1 MAVRRAETP
10 FDTYLREI
18 QESPLLTAAEER
30 ALARV
35 VRSAEHEA
43 HEARERMI
51 RSNLRLVV
59 STAKRWLG
67 RGLTLPDLV
76 EEGNLGLVHAVEL
89 FDPSR
94 EIRFSTYAT
103 WWIEQAI
110 RRALVNTTK
119 TVRIPR
125 HMAQELS
132 RWRTWARQ
140 FSQREGRDPEAEE
153 VADAMNVPPAKRRL
167 LIRLF
172 RGATAG
178 SVSLDLLFADAQ
190 TVVDP
195 RALRPDLI
203 EYSDADLDRLA
214 RHLDRL
220 PVREAEI
227 VRMRY
232 GLNGRERPLT
242 LREIGRTLELSRE
255 RVRQL
260 ERSAMKK
267 LKIALER

>member
-1 MAVRRAETP
+1 MAVRRAENP

-18 QESPLLTAAEER
+18 QGSPLLSAAEEK
-30 ALARV
+30 ALARTV
-35 VRSAEHEA
+35 QSGEHEA

-89 FDPSR
+89 FDPAR

-119 TVRIPR
+119 TVRVPR
-125 HMAQELS
+125 HMAQELT
-132 RWRTWARQ
+132 RWRTWARR
-140 FSQREGRDPEAEE
+140 FTQREGRDPDAEE
-153 VADAMNVPPAKRRL
+153 VADALKVPPAKRRL
-167 LIRLF
+167 LVRLF
-172 RGATAG
+172 REGTAG
-178 SVSLDLLFADAQ
+178 TVSLDVLFADAQ
-190 TVVDP
+190 TVVDA
-195 RALRPDLI
+195 RAMRPDLV
-203 EYSDADLDRLA
+203 EFSDSDLDRLA
-214 RHLDRL
+214 RHIARL
-220 PVREAEI
+220 PAREAEI
-227 VRMRY
+227 IRLRY
-232 GLNGRERPLT
+232 GLDGRDRPLT
-242 LREIGRTLELSRE
+242 LREIGRTLALSRE

-260 ERSAMKK
+260 ERSAVKK
-267 LKIALER
+267 LRSALDR

>member
-1 MAVRRAETP
+1 MSVRRAESP

-18 QESPLLTAAEER
+18 QESPLLSAAEER

-35 VRSAEHEA
+35 VQSGAHEA

-67 RGLTLPDLV
+67 RGLVLPDLV

-89 FDPSR
+89 FDPAR
-94 EIRFSTYAT
+94 GIRFSTYAT

-125 HMAQELS
+125 HMSQELS
-132 RWRTWARQ
+132 RWRQWARRFAQ
-140 FSQREGRDPEAEE
+140 KECRDPDAEE
-153 VADAMNVPPAKRRL
+153 VADAMDAPPAKRRL
-167 LIRLF
+167 LVRLF

-178 SVSLDLLFADAQ
+178 SVSLDVLFADSQ

-195 RALRPDLI
+195 RALRPDLV
-203 EYSDADLDRLA
+203 EFSDSDLHRLA
-214 RHLDRL
+214 RHLDSL
-220 PVREAEI
+220 PPREAQI

-232 GLNGRERPLT
+232 GLDGRDRPLT
-242 LREIGRTLELSRE
+242 LREIGRTLTLSRE

-260 ERSAMKK
+260 ERQAVQK
-267 LKIALER
+267 LKSALER